1 MAATKPQGGGAFN
14 QDVER
19 LFQHDGA
26 PVAAAP
32 PVYASTATPADM
44 SDSNYHPRG
53 GSGSAG
59 FGGGGPAN
67 TLDEPVWE
75 TIKRDLHRIGGNLIL
90 VVFPFKNRDQQSAA
104 LRNWDLWGPMA
115 FTLVLAICLSIGS
128 PKPSAVFSFVFG
140 TCAAGAV
147 VLTVNVVLLGGNI
160 GFFQSMCLLGY
171 CLFPMDVA
179 AIVTACTTNMI
190 ARWIVV
196 LVGLGWASWASVP
209 FIGGSVSPARRALA
223 VFPLLLLYTAM
234 GWLALIKG

>member
-1 MAATKPQGGGAFN
+1 MSGAKPPTGSAFSE
-14 QDVER
+14 DVER
-19 LFQHDGA
+19 LFQHEGPTVASASALPTYTA
-26 PVAAAP
+26 P
-32 PVYASTATPADM
+32 SN
-44 SDSNYHPRG
+44 SDFSSGGGG
-53 GSGSAG
+53 GSGMG
-59 FGGGGPAN
+59 NTPLN
-67 TLDEPVWE
+67 TLDEPIWE

-104 LRNWDLWGPMA
+104 LRNWDLWGPMT

-171 CLFPMDVA
+171 CLFPMDIA
-179 AIVTACTTNMI
+179 AIVTALTTNMI

-196 LVGLGWASWASVP
+196 LVGLAWASWASVP

-223 VFPLLLLYTAM
+223 VYPLLLLYVAM